1 MRPKQKEDVQE
12 TRGQSERLPKPRTE
26 QFTTTQVMST
36 GFQPVQ
42 LHLLLL
48 LGSLIFLDQPL
59 TYPALVP
66 EPGILVKQNKTKLFP
81 LL

>member
-1 MRPKQKEDVQE
+1 
-12 TRGQSERLPKPRTE
+12 
-26 QFTTTQVMST
+26 MST